1 MQVVL
6 ILSFFLQ
13 KDEVDLPKLITF
25 EEEGSTSQGSSRIN
39 IPMQPKMV
47 VNQEA
52 ETCITQ
58 FIQKFFEV
66 YDTDHRE
73 HLVIF
78 TIIVKTIRPAK

>member
-6 ILSFFLQ
+6 ILSFFFQ
-13 KDEVDLPKLITF
+13 KDDVDLPKLITF
-25 EEEGSTSQGSSRIN
+25 EEEGSTSQGPSRIN

-58 FIQKFFEV
+58 FVQKFFEV

-78 TIIVKTIRPAK
+78 TIIFKTIRPAK